1 MANNKKSKPK
11 KKNKTKIE
19 KIDKKSKPEIEKK
32 EKKIK
37 EKPDKTIKK
46 HELKKIKQVRAEM
59 SNLIKN
65 YNVELKLNKKNKI
78 DLTEEETIERTQKF
92 DYELQFLQK
101 ELDHTELEYIKNFNS
116 FSFKIK
122 KWFFGIGKEFKRIH
136 WLNVN
141 GTFYNL
147 LIVIIFIV
155 VLSLLFFGIASLA
168 QLLNSL

>member
-1 MANNKKSKPK
+1 MDDNKKAKP
-11 KKNKTKIE
+11 
-19 KIDKKSKPEIEKK
+19 DKQ
-32 EKKIK
+32 KKIK
-37 EKPDKTIKK
+37 PEKLEKKNQEKPDKTIKK

-59 SNLIKN
+59 GNLIKN
-65 YNVELKLNKKNKI
+65 YNLDLKLNKKNKI
-78 DLTEEETIERTQKF
+78 ELTEEEAIERAQKF
-92 DYELQFLQK
+92 EYELEFLQK

-116 FSFKIK
+116 PSFKIK

-147 LIVIIFIV
+147 LIVIIFII

-168 QLLNSL
+168 SLLNSL